1 MSKASKSKE
10 ARLTAERVREL
21 FHYDQDT
28 GVFTRR
34 VTRQGLKARA
44 GDIAGTRKPSGYLS
58 IWICGANFMVH
69 RLAWLYVHGTW
80 PEGQVDHINQV
91 KADNR
96 IANLRVA
103 THAEN
108 MQNRKPYKT
117 NSTGLRGVYRRKTQP
132 DHLFYAAIKVNRK
145 TINLGA
151 FRTAEEAH
159 AAYCAAAAR
168 LHTHNPAANDSHRSA
183 A

>member
-1 MSKASKSKE
+1 MSKASLSKE

-21 FHYDQDT
+21 FNYDPET

-34 VTRQGLKARA
+34 VGRRAGTKA
-44 GDIAGTRKPSGYLS
+44 GDIAGSVKPSGYRS
-58 IWICGANFMVH
+58 IWIGANYMAH

-80 PEGQVDHINQV
+80 PDGQVDHINQI
-91 KADNR
+91 KTDNR
-96 IANLRVA
+96 LANLRVV
-103 THAEN
+103 THAQNMEN
-108 MQNRKPYKT
+108 RLPYRT

-159 AAYCAAAAR
+159 AAYCAAAAK